1 MQSSFGICPFL
12 ISKNTVH
19 NTCDN
24 PLKQHYDE
32 TKIAGLLTRLY
43 STAVIRSWN
52 RHIASSIMSEQPRK
66 LLKITTSGM
75 LQNTSETPTLAA
87 PQSSI
92 SGTPKLKIIS
102 KARFTGSPAQDTASI
117 ASPKTTLKLKVP
129 SKPKPE
135 ETPPSKKRDHGG
147 IKDGGKVSGKS
158 GVKKLRLSIVKKS
171 AIAQTEEPQS
181 ATVTTPFVRFKVKEK
196 FRKRAK
202 LRQKG
207 YAYDSEASDREDEPI
222 QQWNFILRMPPG
234 EDAEWVKQIIEK
246 RQLEQNN
253 KLFKLRFLQEDGRR
267 AMLTVRNKTYAAI
280 LVDLPC
286 IIESMKGWDKKG
298 WYKSAD
304 IHQMLLVLGTVLSE
318 DEALQYPLPK
328 GELNEK
334 TWAYAHGLTP
344 PMHWVRKRR
353 FRKRISTHAIQDIEE
368 SVRRLLEKDA
378 SASGDVQYEVLDRE
392 VLRRRENMAEEVYED
407 EESVGMFEG
416 EFETNGF
423 GEEVE
428 EFQGNEEEELDVDA
442 FEAQFESFLGV
453 AEGSTEAQDSAEMQD
468 TVQTPVS
475 SNAAAFETQN
485 ATESDMGTPLA
496 FGSKPTSD
504 DDDDENDDDD
514 ESESE
519 SDKEET
525 AGFERAREEISELE
539 SAIKEQLVEME
550 RVGNPLLK
558 TRIRNKIQA
567 LQADLELKKA
577 AIGDEDD
584 D

>member
-1 MQSSFGICPFL
+1 
-12 ISKNTVH
+12 
-19 NTCDN
+19 
-24 PLKQHYDE
+24 
-32 TKIAGLLTRLY
+32 
-43 STAVIRSWN
+43 
-52 RHIASSIMSEQPRK
+52 MSEQPRK
-66 LLKITTSGM
+66 ILKITTSG
-75 LQNTSETPTLAA
+75 LSQNHSDAPVSAA
-87 PQSSI
+87 PPSTA
-92 SGTPKLKIIS
+92 SGTPKLKLTS
-102 KARFTGSPAQDTASI
+102 KPRFPVPPAQDTAL
-117 ASPKTTLKLKVP
+117 ASPRTTIKLKVG

-135 ETPPSKKRDHGG
+135 DIPPSKKRDQNGVKIEG
-147 IKDGGKVSGKS
+147 NSSGKPPA
-158 GVKKLRLSIVKKS
+158 KKLKLTIVKKTG
-171 AIAQTEEPQS
+171 ITPREEPQS

-202 LRQKG
+202 LRPKG

-234 EDAEWVKQIIEK
+234 DDADWVKQIIEK

-253 KLFKLRFLQEDGRR
+253 KLLKLRFLQEDGRR

-304 IHQMLLVLGTVLSE
+304 IHQMLLVLGTVISE
-318 DEALQYPLPK
+318 DEALHYPLPK
-328 GELNEK
+328 GELNDK

-368 SVRRLLEKDA
+368 SVRRLLERDA
-378 SASGDVQYEVLDRE
+378 STIGDVRYEILDKE
-392 VLRRRENMAEEVYED
+392 TLRRREQMAEEQFEEEDNEGMYE
-407 EESVGMFEG
+407 EESD
-416 EFETNGF
+416 TNGF

-428 EFQGNEEEELDVDA
+428 QYQGDEEEEELDVDA

-453 AEGSTEAQDSAEMQD
+453 AEDTTEAQDSAEVQD
-468 TVQTPVS
+468 TAQTPAS
-475 SNAAAFETQN
+475 SSAAAFETRN
-485 ATESDMGTPLA
+485 GTESGVDTPIA
-496 FGSKPTSD
+496 MDSKATSD
-504 DDDDENDDDD
+504 DDDDDENDDD

-519 SDKEET
+519 SDKGET

-539 SAIKEQLVEME
+539 AAIKEQLAEMD